1 MAIKRAL
8 PKSGM
13 IPVSRANRRGVR
25 VCVLIAAVIV
35 HSHTPRAE
43 AAARI
48 LRNAYAIFHHT
59 YAKGS
64 REALLIP
71 FFSAFTEGPPNMPHV
86 M

>member
-48 LRNAYAIFHHT
+48 LRNA
-59 YAKGS
+59 
-64 REALLIP
+64 
-71 FFSAFTEGPPNMPHV
+71 
-86 M
+86 